1 MPYNTI
7 LESKIE
13 DITLSWDGL
22 EKKKMFGVI
31 CYLISG
37 NMCFGI
43 WKDYLIVRM
52 AVDMA
57 VKKLKE
63 AKVKEFDIVGKPMKG
78 WVMVEKDSWQNEKE
92 MIKWL
97 DIGRSFALTLPK
109 KVKKKKSLEEI
120 YYRTRR

>member
-1 MPYNTI
+1 MPYDTI

-13 DITLSWDGL
+13 DITLSWGDL

-57 VKKLKE
+57 AEKLKE
-63 AKVKEFDIVGKPMKG
+63 KKVKEFNMTRKPMKG

-92 MIKWL
+92 IIKWI
-97 DIGRSFALTLPK
+97 DIGR
-109 KVKKKKSLEEI
+109 
-120 YYRTRR
+120 

>member
-1 MPYNTI
+1 MPYDTI
-7 LESKIE
+7 LENKIE

-22 EKKKMFGVI
+22 EKKKMFGDI

-57 VKKLKE
+57 VKKLQE

-78 WVMVEKDSWQNEKE
+78 CVMVEKNSWQNEKE

-97 DIGRSFALTLPK
+97 DIGRSFAFSFP
-109 KVKKKKSLEEI
+109 
-120 YYRTRR
+120 

>member
-1 MPYNTI
+1 MPYDTI
-7 LESKIE
+7 LENKIE

-22 EKKKMFGVI
+22 EKKKMFGGI

-43 WKDYLIVRM
+43 WKDYLVVRM

-57 VKKLKE
+57 VKKLQK

-78 WVMVEKDSWQNEKE
+78 WVMVEKNSWQNEKE

-97 DIGRSFALTLPK
+97 DIGRSFALTLPEK
-109 KVKKKKSLEEI
+109 TKKKKSLEEI

>member
-1 MPYNTI
+1 MPYDTI
-7 LESKIE
+7 LENKIE
-13 DITLSWDGL
+13 DITLSLDGL
-22 EKKKMFGVI
+22 EKKKMFGDI

-43 WKDYLIVRM
+43 WKDYLVVRM

-78 WVMVEKDSWQNEKE
+78 WVMVEKNSWQNEKE

-109 KVKKKKSLEEI
+109 KTKKKKSLEEI

>member
-1 MPYNTI
+1 MPYDTI
-7 LESKIE
+7 LENKIE

-22 EKKKMFGVI
+22 EKKKMFGGI

-43 WKDYLIVRM
+43 WKDYLVVRM

-57 VKKLKE
+57 VKKLQE

-97 DIGRSFALTLPK
+97 DIGRSFALSLPK
-109 KVKKKKSLEEI
+109 KAKKKKSLEEI

>member
-1 MPYNTI
+1 MPYDTI
-7 LESKIE
+7 LENKIE

-22 EKKKMFGVI
+22 EKKKMFGGI

-57 VKKLKE
+57 VKKLQE

-78 WVMVEKDSWQNEKE
+78 WVMVEKNSWQNEKE

-109 KVKKKKSLEEI
+109 KTKKKKSLEEI